1 MKKIFTLLALVCCSL
16 SVLAEDYKCNLAVWV
31 NNIAADPQQMNISAT
46 KQGDGKYTLEL
57 KNFILYSEGAPM
69 PVGNITVNDIEQVL
83 WRYLIFNIADM
94 YWMNIYILDIVL

>member
-46 KQGDGKYTLEL
+46 SRVMVNTRW
-57 KNFILYSEGAPM
+57 NSRILY
-69 PVGNITVNDIEQVL
+69 
-83 WRYLIFNIADM
+83 
-94 YWMNIYILDIVL
+94 YILRELLCRLVT